1 MRALVI
7 DDSST
12 IRQIIRQTLEKR
24 LGFEV
29 VEADSVG
36 EAMDR
41 IAWGGRYDLVV
52 TDLLMP
58 GLPGYS
64 LIRRIRQE
72 ETGGEVPILV
82 VSVEALDRKCLEEAA
97 EAGASGFLA
106 KPFRMGE
113 LERAVRSVLDAGE
126 AHHRTQGTGTPVET
140 APSR

>member
-41 IAWGGRYDLVV
+41 MAWGAPYDLVV

-82 VSVEALDRKCLEEAA
+82 VSVEVLDRKCLEEAA
-97 EAGASGFLA
+97 DAGASGFLS
-106 KPFRMGE
+106 KPFRMAE
-113 LERAVRSVLDAGE
+113 LERAVRSVLGVRNLEQAGMP
-126 AHHRTQGTGTPVET
+126 A
-140 APSR
+140 